1 MSLALS
7 GAAVCVLLIVCA
19 NLANLLLARA
29 LGRRQELAARA
40 ALGAGRERLVRQL
53 ATESL
58 VLATLGGA
66 LGVLLATAI
75 VPMLWRLVPASMPTL
90 ATPGVDLRVL
100 AFAAAL
106 TIVTALTFGLAP
118 LLHSTAGV
126 DVTGLREGA
135 RAVGGSKERLR
146 SALVVAEVVASIV
159 LLVVTGLLV
168 RALWTVQAR
177 DPGFR
182 AEGVLTLQT
191 ALPIPKYAATA
202 RRAEFYTRVLGQVRT
217 LPGVAN
223 AAYISSVPMVWRGGI
238 WPVGLH
244 GEELQRRDNNTASMR
259 YTTPGFFSTMR
270 IPVVAG
276 RDVSEADTLSSP
288 PVAVVSQSLVDRYW
302 PGEDPIGRRFNFA
315 FKDRTI
321 VGVVG
326 NVRVR
331 GLERNS
337 EPQVYLPYR
346 QVDDGWILGYLPKV
360 LVISASSPLDQ
371 LVPAVREIIRAADP
385 QQPISDV
392 RPMTA
397 IIDAETAS
405 RSVQVRVLAGFA
417 LVAFLLA
424 AVGIHGM
431 LSFAVSQRRSE
442 IGVRI
447 ALGAQRRD
455 ILGMVVR
462 QGVTLVAVGVLP
474 GLVLAYLAGRAL
486 ETLLVGITPAD
497 ASTFAAV
504 VGLILL
510 MTLAGTALPTLR
522 AVNVDP
528 IKAIRA
534 E

>member
-1 MSLALS
+1 MLS
-7 GAAVCVLLIVCA
+7 
-19 NLANLLLARA
+19 
-29 LGRRQELAARA
+29 
-40 ALGAGRERLVRQL
+40 
-53 ATESL
+53 
-58 VLATLGGA
+58 
-66 LGVLLATAI
+66 
-75 VPMLWRLVPASMPTL
+75 
-90 ATPGVDLRVL
+90 
-100 AFAAAL
+100 
-106 TIVTALTFGLAP
+106 
-118 LLHSTAGV
+118 STTGV
-126 DVTGLREGA
+126 DVTGLREGP

-191 ALPIPKYAATA
+191 ALPIPKYLATG
-202 RRAEFYTRVLGQVRT
+202 RRAEFYTRVLDQVRT
-217 LPGVAN
+217 LPGVTN
-223 AAYISSVPMVWRGGI
+223 AAFISSVPMVWRGGI
-238 WPVGLH
+238 WPVGLT
-244 GEELQRRDNNTASMR
+244 GEVLERRDDNTASMR
-259 YTTPGFFSTMR
+259 YATPGFFSTMQ
-270 IPVVAG
+270 IPVLAG
-276 RDVSEADTLSSP
+276 RDVSDNDTFRTQH
-288 PVAVVSQSLVDRYW
+288 VAVVSQSLVDRYW
-302 PGEDPIGRRFNFA
+302 PGQDAIGRRFNFA
-315 FKDRTI
+315 MKERTI

-331 GLERNS
+331 GLERPS
-337 EPQVYLPYR
+337 EPQVYLPSR
-346 QVDDGWILGYLPKV
+346 QVDDGWVLGYVPKV
-360 LVISASSPLDQ
+360 LVVHSSSPLEQ

-385 QQPISDV
+385 HQPISDV

-424 AVGIHGM
+424 AIGIHGM

-447 ALGAQRRD
+447 ALGAQRHD
-455 ILGMVVR
+455 ILAMMVR
-462 QGVTLVAVGVLP
+462 QGVTLVGVGLLP
-474 GLVLAYLAGRAL
+474 GLVLAYLAGRSL
-486 ETLLVGITPAD
+486 EALLVGVTPAD
-497 ASTFAAV
+497 TSTFAAV
-504 VGLILL
+504 VGLTLL

-522 AVNVDP
+522 AVRVDP